1 MSWECFSPLH
11 TQQVLRNAA
20 KFPPVKHGRHRR
32 VQRKVL
38 FTNSD
43 PASTAVCTHTHIHTH
58 TSDLGR
64 KVCLQ
69 VTPKQSILQILV
81 PRLRPLLEEGLSFS
95 SCNRHFQVCSHL
107 LLLQADLLALPCRCA
122 ESSTTAGLAPV
133 PAVTQPAGSTSS
145 AQSQSKHDCKAS
157 ARHPNSYHLHCI
169 MFSPNAVILFLK
181 MNPLFSSLGEELFS
195 SCC

>member
-1 MSWECFSPLH
+1 MSWECFSPLR

-32 VQRKVL
+32 AQRKVP
-38 FTNSD
+38 FINSD
-43 PASTAVCTHTHIHTH
+43 LARTAVCTHTQTH

-69 VTPKQSILQILV
+69 VTPKQSIFQILV

-95 SCNRHFQVCSHL
+95 SCNRHFHVSSHL

-122 ESSTTAGLAPV
+122 ESSATPGLAPV
-133 PAVTQPAGSTSS
+133 PAVTQPAGSSGS

-157 ARHPNSYHLHCI
+157 ARHPNRYHLHCI
-169 MFSPNAVILFLK
+169 MFSSNVVNIILE
-181 MNPLFSSLGEELFS
+181 NEPCLFSSLGEELFS